1 MKKRKVQ
8 ELTDQQKAQR
18 YEHGEKFLKK
28 YLTRRKL
35 KFLFTMDEMMIR
47 TSDLQGQMNFYY
59 KGRRVI
65 VPESMRQLPRKNW
78 PEQVLMAMG
87 ICCFGKSRLYAVPAI
102 TEISAAVFIESIL
115 KPMLTYDI
123 SRLYGDQKHKVIFHM
138 DSAPS
143 HRAAITQE
151 YFIQQKLKYI
161 PAKEWMPYSPDMVPM
176 ERAINENLKTNLKRR
191 VARDR
196 GQVVRAVRYE
206 WSKKKILTI
215 RRALKSWRTRVETM
229 VKRFGDHMEH
239 VLS

>member
-1 MKKRKVQ
+1 MARRLGMSRWYVRNILRNILDIYQVKKRKVQ

-161 PAKEWMPYSPDMVPM
+161 PAKE
-176 ERAINENLKTNLKRR
+176 
-191 VARDR
+191 
-196 GQVVRAVRYE
+196 
-206 WSKKKILTI
+206 
-215 RRALKSWRTRVETM
+215 
-229 VKRFGDHMEH
+229 
-239 VLS
+239 